1 MVIGDGEERA
11 TLESLARELGI
22 ASRIHF
28 VGERHGVE
36 VSEFFLLGRFA
47 VLPDALLL
55 DLAVD
60 FVILRA
66 FPAFAVVLEAL
77 RLPPRPSDIPIKT
90 PLARV
95 AKFCVS
101 RCAVLKLV
109 SRCARI
115 AAWARFA

>member
-1 MVIGDGEERA
+1 MSVMVYLEDLRA
-11 TLESLARELGI
+11 AALARF
-22 ASRIHF
+22 AP
-28 VGERHGVE
+28 
-36 VSEFFLLGRFA
+36 GRFVVFA
-47 VLPDALLL
+47 DALLI
-55 DLAVD
+55 DLAVGLLLAL
-60 FVILRA
+60 VILRV
-66 FPAFAVVLEAL
+66 FPVFAVVLEAL

-101 RCAVLKLV
+101 RCAVLKVV